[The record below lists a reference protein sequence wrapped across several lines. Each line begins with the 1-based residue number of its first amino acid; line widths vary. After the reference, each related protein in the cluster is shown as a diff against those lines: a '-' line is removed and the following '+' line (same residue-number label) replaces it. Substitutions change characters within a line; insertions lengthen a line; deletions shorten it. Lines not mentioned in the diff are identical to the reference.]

1 MATVKSS
8 QIEATDL
15 DFEDIADNIKTYL
28 KGQTTFKDYNFEG
41 ANLGVL
47 IDMLAYASHISGLN
61 TNIAASELFLDSAQI
76 RKNVVS
82 RAKDLGFVPAS
93 EKASAAQLEVK
104 MTDIKSPDGTI
115 PTAMDM
121 TMSRGHNFS
130 TIFDGV
136 TYNFVNTTSIV
147 PTRDGTT
154 FSFPSVDIVQ
164 GQYVTDSFIYDSQI
178 KNSKFVLSN
187 ARIDRSKLEVKVDS
201 GGTVNTYAL
210 STDVSTITS
219 SSRVFYAQENE
230 EGFIEIYFGDGVLG
244 IDLKDGDQINAT
256 YIVVD
261 GVHADGAK
269 LFSMSDSVNGFAQST
284 ITTLSNASGGSEK
297 ESIESIKF
305 KATKFYTSQNRLV
318 TLNDYKAKVS
328 EYYPNAD
335 AVAVWGGEDNDPPQ
349 YGKVFISLKPQ
360 NSDYLSEAEKT
371 DVKNKLNQLNMMT
384 VRPEIVDAEIVKILL
399 TTVFKYNKNDTTL
412 SKGELESL
420 IRNTIVNFDNTSL
433 NNFDSIFRHSN
444 LVKTI
449 DDCHESVLSN
459 ITNVRLR
466 KKQQITLNKSEGLT
480 IKFGNGFYDPN
491 DGYNKASGGILTTTG
506 FKVDGDTV
514 NTYYFDD
521 DGSGVI
527 RRYSLNASG
536 VRVFADQSAG
546 TIDYTNGKISIDAI
560 KFTST
565 VNNDTSIDFTVLP
578 LSDDVVAIRGSLI
591 DISID
596 DISVKGEVDT
606 ISSGESSA
614 GVGYNSTSSSS
625 Y

>member
-1 MATVKSS
+1 MATKSS
-8 QIEATDL
+8 NIIATDL
-15 DFEDIADNIKTYL
+15 DFDTIASNIKTYL
-28 KGQTTFKDYNFEG
+28 KGQEKFKDYNFEG
-41 ANLGVL
+41 SNLNVL
-47 IDMLAYASHISGLN
+47 IDMLAYAQHVGGLN

-93 EKASAAQLEVK
+93 EKASSAEIEGK
-104 MTDIKSPDGTI
+104 MANIRNVDGTI
-115 PTAMDM
+115 PTANDM
-121 TMSRGHNFS
+121 TMPRGHNFS
-130 TIFDGV
+130 TIYDGV
-136 TYNFVNTTSIV
+136 SYNFVNTSSVV
-147 PTRDGTT
+147 PTRDGLN
-154 FSFPSVDIVQ
+154 FSYPTVDLVQ
-164 GQYVTDSFIYDSQI
+164 GQYITDTFVFDSQI

-187 ARIDRSKLEVKVDS
+187 ARVDRSKLEVSVNS
-201 GGTVNTYAL
+201 NGTINKYSL

-219 SSRVFYAQENE
+219 STRVFYAQENE
-230 EGFIEIYFGDGVLG
+230 EGFIEIYFGDDVLG
-244 IDLKDGDQINAT
+244 LGLKDGDIIKAT
-256 YIVVD
+256 YIAVD
-261 GVHADGAK
+261 EIHADGAK
-269 LFSMSDSVNGFAQST
+269 HFNMSDAINGFTNIT
-284 ITTLSNASGGSEK
+284 ITTLSNSSGGAEK
-297 ESIESIKF
+297 EDIESIKF

-360 NSDYLSEAEKT
+360 NSDYLSVAEKT

-399 TTVFKYNKNDTTL
+399 TTVFKYNKNETTL
-412 SKGELESL
+412 SKGELESVV
-420 IRNTIVNFDNTSL
+420 RNTIVNFDNTNL

-449 DDCHESVLSN
+449 DECNASILSN

-466 KKQQITLNKSEGLT
+466 KRKLITLDMSEG
-480 IKFGNGFYDPN
+480 IVINFGNGFYHPN

-506 FKVDGDTV
+506 FKVDGDVV

-546 TIDYTNGKISIDAI
+546 TIDYTDGKISIDAI

-565 VNNDTSIDFTVLP
+565 VNSDTSIDFTVLP

-591 DISID
+591 DISVD

>member
-1 MATVKSS
+1 MATKSS
-8 QIEATDL
+8 NIIATDL
-15 DFEDIADNIKTYL
+15 DFDTIASNIKTYL
-28 KGQTTFKDYNFEG
+28 KGQEKFKDYNFEG
-41 ANLGVL
+41 SNLNVL
-47 IDMLAYASHISGLN
+47 IDMLAYAQHVGGLN

-93 EKASAAQLEVK
+93 EKASSAEIEGK
-104 MTDIKSPDGTI
+104 MANIRNVDGTI
-115 PTAMDM
+115 PTANDM
-121 TMSRGHNFS
+121 TMPRGHNFS
-130 TIFDGV
+130 TIYDGV
-136 TYNFVNTTSIV
+136 SYNFVNTSSVV
-147 PTRDGTT
+147 PTRDGLN
-154 FSFPSVDIVQ
+154 FSYPTVDLVQ
-164 GQYVTDSFIYDSQI
+164 GQYITDTFVFDSQI

-187 ARIDRSKLEVKVDS
+187 ARVDRSKLEVSVNS
-201 GGTVNTYAL
+201 NGTINKYSL

-219 SSRVFYAQENE
+219 STRVFYAQENE
-230 EGFIEIYFGDGVLG
+230 EGFIEIYFGVDVLG
-244 IDLKDGDQINAT
+244 LGLKDGDIIKAT
-256 YIVVD
+256 YIAVD
-261 GVHADGAK
+261 EIHADGAK
-269 LFSMSDSVNGFAQST
+269 HFNMSDAINGFTNIT
-284 ITTLSNASGGSEK
+284 ITTLSNSSGGAEK
-297 ESIESIKF
+297 EDIESIKF

-360 NSDYLSEAEKT
+360 NSDYLSVAEKT

-399 TTVFKYNKNDTTL
+399 TTVFKYNKNETTL
-412 SKGELESL
+412 SKGELESVV
-420 IRNTIVNFDNTSL
+420 RNTIVNFDNTNL

-449 DDCHESVLSN
+449 DECNASILSN

-466 KKQQITLNKSEGLT
+466 KRKLITLDKSEG
-480 IKFGNGFYDPN
+480 IVINFGNGFYHPN

-506 FKVDGDTV
+506 FKVDGDVV

-546 TIDYTNGKISIDAI
+546 TIDYTDGKISIDAI

-565 VNNDTSIDFTVLP
+565 VNSDTSIDFTVLP

-591 DISID
+591 DISVD